1 MPPEELLLF
10 SSHLLINHQ
19 TMIQDILIQT
29 SWQEWLGVFFSMLQV
44 VLASRNNS
52 LNYLF
57 GIAGVL
63 LTLYVMA
70 VSGLYAEFTLNLYY
84 LVMSIYGW
92 CYWLWGKASAE
103 IPVTKSNYKDW
114 IMSVSIVLI
123 SFVLFLFALTQFTDS
138 DVPVADALVSA
149 FAWAGMWLMARRKLE
164 NWIMLNVSN
173 LIAVPLMIHKDLY
186 LYAVL
191 SVFLFVVAVIGY
203 FNWRNIIRLQKEPV

>member
-1 MPPEELLLF
+1 
-10 SSHLLINHQ
+10 
-19 TMIQDILIQT
+19 MIQDFLQRI

-44 VLASRNNS
+44 VLASRNNA

-57 GIAGVL
+57 GIAGVS

-70 VSGLYAEFTLNLYY
+70 LSGLYAEFTLNLYY

-92 CYWLWGKASAE
+92 IYWLRGNESAR
-103 IPVTKSNYKDW
+103 IPITKSSYQDW

-123 SFVLFLFALTQFTDS
+123 SFVLFLFALTQVTDS

-164 NWIMLNVSN
+164 NWILLNVSN
-173 LIAVPLMIHKDLY
+173 LIAVPLMIYKALY

-203 FNWRNIIRLQKEPV
+203 FNWRKMMQQEKNDV